1 MPREDLLATD
11 KEKTRAKA
19 EIHRFLTRLAVFAAL
34 CWVLFGVVFG
44 LAVVPGSAMAPR
56 LCGGDLVLFS
66 RFERGTAAGQV
77 VLYRQDGTLRLGRIA
92 ARGGDTVTVT
102 DTGALIINGSTV
114 AEPDITTPTQPVEG
128 GPDYPVTLA
137 EGELFL
143 LCDARTTGADSR
155 LYGPIP
161 QRQVLGTA
169 LAALRR
175 SCDAFDGGRLEIVRA
190 EGDILH
196 YRRVG
201 VVQTA
206 EIILNRG
213 PHLIAEEAFGKN
225 TEVNP
230 GGFTVLVEDNHPE
243 HVGYFSVY

>member
-1 MPREDLLATD
+1 MT
-11 KEKTRAKA
+11 
-19 EIHRFLTRLAVFAAL
+19 
-34 CWVLFGVVFG
+34 
-44 LAVVPGSAMAPR
+44 
-56 LCGGDLVLFS
+56 
-66 RFERGTAAGQV
+66 
-77 VLYRQDGTLRLGRIA
+77 
-92 ARGGDTVTVT
+92 
-102 DTGALIINGSTV
+102 
-114 AEPDITTPTQPVEG
+114 
-128 GPDYPVTLA
+128 
-137 EGELFL
+137 
-143 LCDARTTGADSR
+143 
-155 LYGPIP
+155 
-161 QRQVLGTA
+161 
-169 LAALRR
+169 
-175 SCDAFDGGRLEIVRA
+175 VRA

>member
-77 VLYRQDGTLRLGRIA
+77 VLYRQEGTLRLGRIA

-137 EGELFL
+137 EDELFL
-143 LCDARTTGADSR
+143 LCDARTTGTDSR

-161 QRQVLGTA
+161 QRKVLGTA

-175 SCDAFDGGRLEIVRA
+175 SGL
-190 EGDILH
+190 
-196 YRRVG
+196 
-201 VVQTA
+201 
-206 EIILNRG
+206 
-213 PHLIAEEAFGKN
+213 
-225 TEVNP
+225 
-230 GGFTVLVEDNHPE
+230 
-243 HVGYFSVY
+243 

>member
-1 MPREDLLATD
+1 M
-11 KEKTRAKA
+11 EK
-19 EIHRFLTRLAVFAAL
+19 LY
-34 CWVLFGVVFG
+34 GN
-44 LAVVPGSAMAPR
+44 AVVGQS
-56 LCGGDLVLFS
+56 GGP
-66 RFERGTAAGQV
+66 TAAINA
-77 VLYRQDGTLRLGRIA
+77 TLSGVIR
-92 ARGGDTVTVT
+92 
-102 DTGALIINGSTV
+102 GALAAIEKGS
-114 AEPDITTPTQPVEG
+114 IG
-128 GPDYPVTLA
+128 K
-137 EGELFL
+137 
-143 LCDARTTGADSR
+143 
-155 LYGPIP
+155 LYGMRNGIEGFCEERLVDLGKIFTTEQRLRGPIK
-161 QRQVLGTA
+161 T

>member
-1 MPREDLLATD
+1 MWKD
-11 KEKTRAKA
+11 
-19 EIHRFLTRLAVFAAL
+19 
-34 CWVLFGVVFG
+34 
-44 LAVVPGSAMAPR
+44 
-56 LCGGDLVLFS
+56 
-66 RFERGTAAGQV
+66 
-77 VLYRQDGTLRLGRIA
+77 A
-92 ARGGDTVTVT
+92 ARGAKKHLADYGIGYGIAVFLAIAAATSGFRTGGEGLDLFSPVSASAGALLSLLRDDTV
-102 DTGALIINGSTV
+102 
-114 AEPDITTPTQPVEG
+114 EK
-128 GPDYPVTLA
+128 
-137 EGELFL
+137 
-143 LCDARTTGADSR
+143 RTHDVKT
-155 LYGPIP
+155 
-161 QRQVLGTA
+161 